1 MEVVELDITAAANF
15 EESSLKNKSLEFWME
30 LQPAEYDSGDF
41 GSETSHGIANEYVLV
56 KNKNKMIK
64 FVLQIIKTPENIF
77 KNFHFKFLK
86 FFGISIADNRIHEL
100 RKNSLEQPRRI
111 TQLESETLEY
121 LGGNMTMSWTLL
133 KKKNAAPNPHRV
145 MGGFSQAVT

>member
-1 MEVVELDITAAANF
+1 MEQNITAAADF

-30 LQPAEYDSGDF
+30 LQPAVYDSCDF
-41 GSETSHGIANEYVLV
+41 ESETSHGIANEYVLV
-56 KNKNKMIK
+56 KNKNKLTK

-86 FFGISIADNRIHEL
+86 FFYISIADNRIHEP
-100 RKNSLEQPRRI
+100 RKNSLKQPRKI

-121 LGGNMTMSWTLL
+121 LGGNMTMSCTLL
-133 KKKNAAPNPHRV
+133 KKKKCC
-145 MGGFSQAVT
+145 SKST

>member
-1 MEVVELDITAAANF
+1 MG
-15 EESSLKNKSLEFWME
+15 
-30 LQPAEYDSGDF
+30 LQPAVYDSGNF

-56 KNKNKMIK
+56 QNKNKLTK

-86 FFGISIADNRIHEL
+86 FFYISFADKRIHEP
-100 RKNSLEQPRRI
+100 RKDPLEQPSRI

-121 LGGNMTMSWTLL
+121 LGGNVTMSCTLL
-133 KKKNAAPNPHRV
+133 KKKCW
-145 MGGFSQAVT
+145 SKSI